1 MKLVIDSNI
10 VFSALISPN
19 GITKRILL
27 LEELELFGPQNLF
40 DEINKYK
47 EEIFKKSGLTQEQFE
62 IFLIVVSSRINL
74 ITDEELADFI
84 EKADEIC
91 PDPNDTAFFALSMAK
106 GIPLWSNDKE
116 LKKQNV
122 VKVINTEELVKMID

>member
-19 GITKRILL
+19 GLTKRILL

-47 EEIFKKSGLTQEQFE
+47 EEIFKKSGLTKEHFE
-62 IFLIVVSSRINL
+62 IFLIAVSSKINL
-74 ITDEELADFI
+74 IRDDELVDFI
-84 EKADEIC
+84 KKADEIC
-91 PDPNDTAFFALSMAK
+91 PDPNDAAFFALSLAK
-106 GIPLWSNDKE
+106 GILLWSNDKE